1 MLFLAIYDALKD
13 HRRWALAALLVLVA
27 GMAALAL
34 RLDYEEDISR
44 FLPADRERQAYQAA
58 VEALSNQQRI
68 AIVFRGERDS
78 VKTAMDAFEAHFA
91 GLDTAQVVT
100 DLQVTVD
107 ETRLFDVLSFVSQN
121 APYYLCAADYARI
134 DSLLAQPNFIA
145 RQLNADKQLLML
157 PTGGV
162 ATQTITSDPLQLFKP
177 LINRLQQTAA
187 NSRFT
192 IDDGYIFIAENPQQS
207 NQSPLPLGG
216 VGGGSCA
223 LAFLSS
229 PYGMSESA
237 RNAELAAM
245 IDTVIA
251 RTAAEV
257 PSVRVSAVGG
267 PLIAVS
273 NATQIKRDSMLAVGI
288 SVTLILALLL
298 WHYRRLS
305 DLLWIVAALGFGWLT
320 AVAGMALLRGS
331 MSVIVLGIGS
341 VIIGIAVNYP
351 LHFLD
356 HLREMGDS
364 RQALSDMVHPLLVGN
379 ITTVSAFLCLLW
391 VDAAAMRD
399 LGLFGALM
407 LVGTILFVLVVMPQG
422 AQPLPRPL
430 PVREGS
436 NYTDGGNTAEGVISL
451 LPHRE
456 GPGEGLGLKGLGLF
470 LFTLFLAYFSLQ
482 TSFDADLRHINYMT
496 DGQREDMALLAQLSE
511 DMPADALTL
520 IPSAAE
526 QQERLRLWD
535 DFLRRHTD
543 LATTLQAEA
552 ARQGF
557 AADAFTPFYDLMA
570 SMPVPQN
577 AEFFA
582 PVAQFIGGQ
591 HLINAPNVGAQLV
604 EILQDN
610 FNYVSFVCGIVVFAF
625 LWLSFR
631 RIELALMAFLP
642 LAVGW
647 VWILGLMELLGIQF
661 NIVNIILATF
671 IFGQGDDYTIFIT
684 EGLIY
689 EHTTGRR
696 RLQSY
701 WRSIMLSAALM
712 FIGMGTLIVARHP
725 ALHSLGEVS
734 IIGMGVVV
742 LMANY
747 LPPLVFRW
755 LVNEGGL
762 PVTVGRLGRSLFAM
776 GFFLGVMYLLLLP
789 FTWLYFHLGTMTEE
803 RRVKYHRL
811 LQWLADFVIHRVPGV
826 TFHLDNTAGETFER
840 PAVIISNHQSHL
852 DLMCLMML
860 TPKLVFLTND
870 WVWRNPFYGMVV
882 HRAEFVPVSD
892 GIENH
897 LDQLRDIYRRGYCIC
912 VFPEGTRSD
921 DCRILRFHKGAFY
934 LAEQLQADIVPVY
947 LHGPGHVLPKRDF
960 MLRKGRIDVEIGE
973 RITSKQNQNA
983 SATLLERAKQTR
995 HHYQEYYQQMCSRIE
1010 TDDYWA
1016 PYRRLANYYRNQ
1028 ELYEQQ
1034 L

>member
-1 MLFLAIYDALKD
+1 MLFLFIYDAVKT
-13 HRRWALAALLVLVA
+13 HRRWALAALLVLLAVLVT
-27 GMAALAL
+27 LAL
-34 RLDYEEDISR
+34 RLDYEEDIAR
-44 FLPADRERQAYQAA
+44 FLPVDCERQDYQVA

-68 AIVFRGERDS
+68 AIVFRGEKDS
-78 VKTAMDAFEAHFA
+78 VKASMEAFEAHFA
-91 GLDTAQVVT
+91 AVDTAQVVT

-107 ETRLFDVLSFVSQN
+107 ETRLLDVLKFVSQN
-121 APYYLCAADYARI
+121 VPYYLSDADYARM
-134 DSLLAQPNFIA
+134 DSLLAESDFIA
-145 RQLNADKQLLML
+145 RQLSDDRELLMM
-157 PTGGV
+157 PTNDIV
-162 ATQTITSDPLQLFKP
+162 TQTIVSDPLHLFSP
-177 LINRLQQTAA
+177 VLSRLQQTAT
-187 NSRFT
+187 NRHFT

-207 NQSPLPLGG
+207 NSSPRPRREGPVDSSGG
-216 VGGGSCA
+216 ACA
-223 LAFLSS
+223 LAFLTS
-229 PYGMSESA
+229 PYGTSESA

-245 IDTVIA
+245 IDIVVA
-251 RTAAEV
+251 RTMAEV
-257 PSVRVSAVGG
+257 PGVRVSAVGG

-273 NATQIKRDSMLAVGI
+273 NAAQIKRDSLLAVGI
-288 SVTLILALLL
+288 SITLILALLV

-305 DLLWIVAALGFGWLT
+305 DLLWIAAALGFGWLT

-331 MSVIVLGIGS
+331 MSVIVLGMGS

-356 HLREMGDS
+356 HLRETGDS
-364 RQALSDMVHPLLVGN
+364 RRTLSDMVHPLLVGN

-391 VDAAAMRD
+391 VDAAAMCD

-407 LVGTILFVLVVMPQG
+407 LVGTILFVLVVMPQQ
-422 AQPLPRPL
+422 APPRPL

-436 NYTDGGNTAEGVISL
+436 NCTDGGNTAEGVISL

-456 GPGEGLGLKGLGLF
+456 GLGVGLF
-470 LFTLFLAYFSLQ
+470 LLTIIFAYFSLQ
-482 TSFDADLRHINYMT
+482 TSFDADLHHINYMT
-496 DGQREDMALLAQLSE
+496 DGQREDMALLAQLSD

-520 IPSAAE
+520 IPAGAE
-526 QQERLRLWD
+526 QQECLRLWD
-535 DFLRRHTD
+535 DFRRRHAD
-543 LATTLQAEA
+543 LTAMLQAEA
-552 ARQGF
+552 ARKGF
-557 AADAFTPFYDLMA
+557 AADAFDPFVALMGA
-570 SMPVPQN
+570 APQVQP

-582 PVAQFIGGQ
+582 PVAQFVGGQ
-591 HLINAPNVGAQLV
+591 HLINAPNVGSQLV

-610 FNYVSFVCGIVVFAF
+610 FNYVSFVCGFVVFAF

-671 IFGQGDDYTIFIT
+671 IFGQGDDYTIFIA

-701 WRSIMLSAALM
+701 RRSILLSAALM
-712 FIGMGTLIVARHP
+712 FIGMGILIIARHP
-725 ALHSLGEVS
+725 ALRSLGEVT

-755 LVNEGGL
+755 LVNRGGL
-762 PVTVGRLGRSLFAM
+762 PRTLGRFARSLFAM
-776 GFFLGVMYLLLLP
+776 GFFLGVMYLFLLP

-803 RRVKYHRL
+803 RRLRYHRL
-811 LQWLADFVIHRVPGV
+811 LQRLADFVIHHVPGV
-826 TFHLDNTAGETFER
+826 TFHLDNSVGESFER

-897 LDQLRDIYRRGYCIC
+897 LDQLRDLYRRGYSIC

-934 LAEQLQADIVPVY
+934 MAEQLVADIVPVY

-973 RITSKQNQNA
+973 RIVGGQAPDT
-983 SATLLERAKQTR
+983 SATLLERTKQMR
-995 HHYQEYYQQMCSRIE
+995 HHYQEHYQQMCRQIE
-1010 TDDYWA
+1010 TDDYWT
-1016 PYRRLANYYRNQ
+1016 PYRRLANYYRNP
-1028 ELYEQQ
+1028 ELYEHQ